1 MCLFKYV
8 ITDVLIVSVFCYIY
22 ETKLFCENE
31 THNISQPTTCH
42 VGKQCEHMLNFKL
55 GLQMLLKCIE
65 VPGHKNP
72 ARLTAV
78 EQSSICDNV
87 YTTVFNEWSCRQ
99 RIHRTEIRLS
109 AI

>member
-1 MCLFKYV
+1 MKLNCFAKMRH
-8 ITDVLIVSVFCYIY
+8 IIY
-22 ETKLFCENE
+22 R
-31 THNISQPTTCH
+31 SQRH
-42 VGKQCEHMLNFKL
+42 VMLKFTL
-55 GLQMLLKCIE
+55 GLQMLLKFIE